1 MKVLNEIIYAKDVSK
16 AKSLIFVIAVIRSF

>member
-16 AKSLIFVIAVIRSF
+16 PKTLIFVIAVIRSF